1 MASKSAVMTVKP
13 VKEIPL
19 KVKVAKIK
27 SAPEVIEADQE
38 ICEAYSLLINQVGEV
53 EFILDM
59 NQATISGK
67 TSVRIIQASIDL
79 ASAMGSA
86 PTIKKGH
93 VQYFGTCAKII
104 ETQEGADKWPVAK
117 LLKLATRLQRHA
129 GVENIDEALKVTADI
144 EELNELV
151 PVINTNKRGTKGTKI
166 KETEPVKLRTVDA
179 ILGVTFAG
187 LTDLSKDPRNL
198 KAQDLKTLRA
208 VSELLKVIAANSTP
222 KAGK

>member
-1 MASKSAVMTVKP
+1 MASKSAV
-13 VKEIPL
+13 IPA
-19 KVKVAKIK
+19 KAPKIKAVKIK

-38 ICEAYSLLINQVGEV
+38 ICDLYAGLINQQGEM
-53 EFILDM
+53 EFILEM
-59 NQATISGK
+59 AGRLNTGA
-67 TSVRIIQASIDL
+67 TSVRIIQASIEL
-79 ASAMGSA
+79 ASSMGNA

-93 VQYFGTCAKII
+93 AQYIVTASKII
-104 ETQEGADKWPVAK
+104 ETQAGADTWPVAK

-129 GVENIDEALKVTADI
+129 GVENIDTALEITESVAELDEA
-144 EELNELV
+144 V

-166 KETEPVKLRTVDA
+166 KETEPVKLRTVDS

-208 VSELLKVIAANSTP
+208 VSEFLKVIAQNSKT
-222 KAGK
+222 K